1 MESER
6 VNELWKREAP
16 RGVGRTSDAERGL
29 GNRWRWRA
37 RNRETRRR
45 VGCGRCWAG
54 WVGRVRPGEND
65 QAWFS
70 GPGQLGVLR
79 GWVHIKA
86 GRTTGSWQGPTLPGS
101 AGLCSLMCDGGGV
114 TSPLGLPCPFPVYT
128 GSSVPPGSAQRPCQG
143 WDSEWGWLEAPEVG
157 PEPREEGS

>member
-1 MESER
+1 METRGTER
-6 VNELWKREAP
+6 GGQDQRW
-16 RGVGRTSDAERGL
+16 ERGL
-29 GNRWRWRA
+29 GKRW

-45 VGCGRCWAG
+45 VGCGQCWAG
-54 WVGRVRPGEND
+54 WVGRVGPGEND

-70 GPGQLGVLR
+70 GPGQLGGWR
-79 GWVHIKA
+79 GRFYIKA

-114 TSPLGLPCPFPVYT
+114 PGPLGLPCPLHVCT
-128 GSSVPPGSAQRPCQG
+128 GSSVPPGSAQRPCWG
-143 WDSEWGWLEAPEVG
+143 WDSECGWLEAPEVG